1 MITPSKL
8 PFTLTFSGG
17 WDKGVRYFNRFT
29 DNPEELAE
37 DRAPGLTFTENQD
50 IYIRFDA
57 PRGFRFTMDGLDV
70 VTIPGEEREN
80 GQTYIAPFRRQD
92 QPLLLFEGQDFPLV
106 PGYYV
111 LTVEGGSRSWYG
123 LMEITPKYMGK
134 QSWQDMRDELTDE
147 IRTLSFDF
155 MKRISISPK
164 PWKEPW
170 D

>member
-92 QPLLLFEGQDFPLV
+92 QPLLLFEGQDFPWCRGTMYLQWKAV
-106 PGYYV
+106 AEAGTA
-111 LTVEGGSRSWYG
+111 LWKSRPSTWASRAG
-123 LMEITPKYMGK
+123 
-134 QSWQDMRDELTDE
+134 
-147 IRTLSFDF
+147 
-155 MKRISISPK
+155 RICGTN
-164 PWKEPW
+164 
-170 D
+170 